1 MRTRLKL
8 VALRCLGF
16 AALVVEH
23 ARHALLVMLLAVVFY
38 AGLAPAALVRRAV
51 LGVGLPPEESRR
63 GWQPVSQQTSRRE
76 SAFARSAT
84 MLGFAGR
91 AAREGRWFAAALILV
106 LAPLA
111 ALAAPRRGRRV
122 NPDLYVMF

>member
-1 MRTRLKL
+1 MRARLKL
-8 VALRCLGF
+8 LLLRCLGL
-16 AALVVEH
+16 AAVAIEH
-23 ARHALLVMLLAVVFY
+23 ARHALLIALLAAIFY

-51 LGVGLPPEESRR
+51 LGTGLPPEESRR
-63 GWQPVSQQTSRRE
+63 GWQSVSQRTGRRE

-84 MLGFAGR
+84 MLGFARR
-91 AAREGRWFAAALILV
+91 AARERRWLAAALILA

-111 ALAAPRRGRRV
+111 PLAAPRRGRRV